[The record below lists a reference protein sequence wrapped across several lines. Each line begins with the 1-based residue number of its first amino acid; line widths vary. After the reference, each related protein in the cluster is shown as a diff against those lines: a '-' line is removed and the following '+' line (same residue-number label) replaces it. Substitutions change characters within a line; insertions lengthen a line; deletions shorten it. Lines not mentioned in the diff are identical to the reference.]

1 MYKFKKLFGAVFLL
15 LTMTYLILL
24 LTYGISIGSQLQID
38 NKKMEDYLKN
48 VGQCDVIN
56 ATILSIFGYSCSKPN
71 CGKCINDC
79 EAPEII
85 KADEYKCI
93 LVSIYNENKMVYRVP
108 LDGCLSIINFD
119 KVTKYINPF
128 DDQEYQLI
136 LVFSSCI
143 WLIILMCYIFCLN
156 NRNI

>member
-1 MYKFKKLFGAVFLL
+1 MYKFKKLFSAMVLL
-15 LTMTYLILL
+15 LTITYLILL

-48 VGQCDVIN
+48 VGHCDVIN

-71 CGKCINDC
+71 CGKCINNC

-93 LVSIYNENKMVYRVP
+93 LHESSNNMND
-108 LDGCLSIINFD
+108 LDCWII
-119 KVTKYINPF
+119 IA
-128 DDQEYQLI
+128 
-136 LVFSSCI
+136 SCMT
-143 WLIILMCYIFCLN
+143 WFTWRL
-156 NRNI
+156 